1 MRDSHRFRHTVPGGE
16 ALFGRLVAGST
27 HELTNV
33 LNIIGELAGLQDD
46 ILRDAAAG
54 DAPDSG
60 RLAELAGRIHSQT
73 DRGQELL
80 RQLNRFAH
88 SVDRSGEAYDVCD
101 MLECLVALTERFARL
116 TRTQLELRPPLEE
129 MTLVGDPF
137 AMLVAVSACLDAAL
151 GASNAAR
158 RIRLLA
164 ERASGAVRITVE
176 SGDPIP
182 TAPPELLEAIDAAV
196 GPGCGRIVQTPS
208 STDPHRFVLEL
219 SDVRSADV
227 MTTEDTHAP

>member
-1 MRDSHRFRHTVPGGE
+1 
-16 ALFGRLVAGST
+16 
-27 HELTNV
+27 
-33 LNIIGELAGLQDD
+33 
-46 ILRDAAAG
+46 
-54 DAPDSG
+54 
-60 RLAELAGRIHSQT
+60 
-73 DRGQELL
+73 
-80 RQLNRFAH
+80 
-88 SVDRSGEAYDVCD
+88 

-151 GASNAAR
+151 GASDAAR

-196 GPGCGRIVQTPS
+196 GRGCGRIVQTPS